1 MKKITAVFMSLLL
14 ICLTICA
21 NFLINVNA
29 AAPMF
34 SAQLAYDGQV
44 HDYYGTY
51 FNVFVDNEKIES
63 PIPPVVL
70 SNGRSIV
77 SVREIF
83 ESVGADVLW
92 TAGEP
97 SRVLIC
103 RDADIVS
110 LALDDD
116 VALVNGKEVKMDAE
130 AKLVA
135 YNGIGKTMVPVRF
148 VAQTLGMNVDYVE
161 KSNSI
166 LINTPP
172 TPTPTPTPMPTPTPT
187 VKPTVK
193 PTIKPTATPKP
204 LKSVDAISYAEF
216 EGKVTVQIALSAPI
230 DDYDRF
236 LLTDPERVVVDLEGY
251 DVSGVS
257 PVYRVGTF
265 VSQIRTGTYNDCAR
279 IVIDTTDLDTYNT
292 SLSKDKK
299 MITVRLNE
307 KVKQTDK
314 TDKKDFGDYKVVIDP
329 GHGGSD
335 PGAIGYNEDGT
346 VALQEK
352 DVTLPIANMVYKI
365 LRENG
370 VKAYYTRNTDVYVT
384 LGDRVEFANSIDASL
399 FVSIHCNAFTSDDV
413 NGTLVMHHTT
423 KDTTEYGVSGKD
435 LANNILKYLPDALG
449 TQDSGRTDGSAMYV
463 IRKANM
469 PSVIVETAFITN
481 EDDREKLADKKL
493 QEKAAEAIAK
503 GIMDSVKKL
512 KK

>member
-1 MKKITAVFMSLLL
+1 MKKFAAIFMIVFLSCQIIYLNFFITA
-14 ICLTICA
+14 
-21 NFLINVNA
+21 NA
-29 AAPMF
+29 ATPTF
-34 SAQLAYDGQV
+34 SAQLSYDGQV

-70 SNGRSIV
+70 ANGRSIV

-116 VALVNGKEVKMDAE
+116 IALVNGKEVKMDAE

-148 VAQTLGMNVDYVE
+148 VAQTLGMDVDYE
-161 KSNSI
+161 QTSGSI
-166 LINTPP
+166 LINTPQKTTP
-172 TPTPTPTPMPTPTPT
+172 TPTSTPTPTPTHTPT
-187 VKPTVK
+187 VKPT
-193 PTIKPTATPKP
+193 TTPKP
-204 LKSVDAISYAEF
+204 LKSVDAISYAET

-236 LLTDPERVVVDLEGY
+236 LLTDPERVVVDLKGY
-251 DVSGVS
+251 DISGVS
-257 PVYRVGTF
+257 SVYRVGTF

-279 IVIDTTDLDTYNT
+279 IVIDTFGLDTYNT

-307 KVKQTDK
+307 KVSENDK
-314 TDKKDFGDYKVVIDP
+314 TDNLGDYKVVIDP

-346 VALQEK
+346 IALQEK

-384 LGDRVEFANSIDASL
+384 LSDRVEFANNIDASL

-423 KDTTEYGVSGKD
+423 KDTKEYGVSGKD

-469 PSVIVETAFITN
+469 PSVIVETAFISN

-503 GIMDSVKKL
+503 GIIDSVKKL